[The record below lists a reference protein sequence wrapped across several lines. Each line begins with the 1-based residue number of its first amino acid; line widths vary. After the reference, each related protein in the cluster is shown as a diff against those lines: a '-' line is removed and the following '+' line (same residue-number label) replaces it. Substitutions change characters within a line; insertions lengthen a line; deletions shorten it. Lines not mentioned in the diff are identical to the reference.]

1 MFYVRILD
9 SLLIHRRALHPI
21 RFACM
26 LIVTYVYLQCV
37 KIHGNCNEEK
47 RRKSFSIESTFPLCH
62 LNSSLKRQRYIF
74 LWCFLLHCASYP
86 RREQLNCNRTSAM
99 GTAMKGIYKGFK
111 YTLSQFFVVKEREM
125 EIGYPTDVKHVA
137 HIGWDGPSGSAPSW
151 MNEFKTGPDFAATSI
166 GNSGS
171 ALSPWSSQDFG
182 ESMWQQSGS
191 EMFKDIP
198 PTELP
203 PIKKKQKR
211 KKSKST
217 SSPKSNSGSSS
228 RSSRAAKS
236 KAKFV
241 EGNAKPTNIEVA

>member
-1 MFYVRILD
+1 MPTFNPAPKTLARLVF
-9 SLLIHRRALHPI
+9 HRS
-21 RFACM
+21 
-26 LIVTYVYLQCV
+26 
-37 KIHGNCNEEK
+37 
-47 RRKSFSIESTFPLCH
+47 SF
-62 LNSSLKRQRYIF
+62 RQRLRIYSNCDQILYLSSIVGINVIF
-74 LWCFLLHCASYP
+74 S
-86 RREQLNCNRTSAM
+86 E
-99 GTAMKGIYKGFK
+99 
-111 YTLSQFFVVKEREM
+111 EREM

-137 HIGWDGPSGSAPSW
+137 HIGWDGPSGSAPTW

-182 ESMWQQSGS
+182 DSMRQQSGS
-191 EMFKDIP
+191 EMFKDTP
-198 PTELP
+198 PTEFP

-211 KKSKST
+211 KKVKST

-241 EGNAKPTNIEVA
+241 EGNAKPSNIEVA